1 MRSPVSCPLFALL
14 FACALA
20 VLLLAGCSR
29 EEPKVLTHEVSAPV
43 KEAMD
48 LIEKFEGCGGPF
60 VSRRLDV
67 RGLTL
72 LQFRRQL
79 MEFPAK
85 EVHVWMPGEKDW
97 LLVGRPGTNGVSLA
111 QAMDVFAADTNCTVT
126 VSEVF
131 ASYVGTKADVVPAFA
146 GYLEGEVVPE
156 WFVTKEIPALGWLDE
171 SGVDEDILKMT
182 RQEIRSAQTIRRELL
197 RGNMLA
203 AKARDKKGE
212 EEATEV
218 WARVALRNPKDPM
231 LLERIENLNRN
242 AVGFIGVGKLIQALK
257 CYETLVL
264 IRPNDASAVHNF
276 GLCLMKIGKRDMAE
290 KVLKRAQDLLREQE
304 RSLNED

>member
-1 MRSPVSCPLFALL
+1 MRGWGLSALSVLL
-14 FACALA
+14 F
-20 VLLLAGCSR
+20 VGCSR
-29 EEPKVLTHEVSAPV
+29 EEPTKLTHEVSAPV
-43 KEAMD
+43 RAAMD

-60 VSRRLDV
+60 VH
-67 RGLTL
+67 RGRGGRGMTL

-111 QAMDVFAADTNCTVT
+111 QAMDAFAADTNCTVT
-126 VSEVF
+126 VPEVF
-131 ASYVGTKADVVPAFA
+131 ASYVGTKEDVVPAFA

-171 SGVDEDILKMT
+171 SGVDGDILKASQ
-182 RQEIRSAQTIRRELL
+182 QEIRSVQTVRRELL

-203 AKARDKKGE
+203 AKAKDKKGE
-212 EEATEV
+212 EEATDV
-218 WARVALRNPKDPM
+218 WARVALRNPNDPM

-264 IRPNDASAVHNF
+264 IRPNDAAAVHNF

-290 KVLKRAQDLLREQE
+290 KVLKHAKELLAEQE
-304 RSLNED
+304 KEMERTDD